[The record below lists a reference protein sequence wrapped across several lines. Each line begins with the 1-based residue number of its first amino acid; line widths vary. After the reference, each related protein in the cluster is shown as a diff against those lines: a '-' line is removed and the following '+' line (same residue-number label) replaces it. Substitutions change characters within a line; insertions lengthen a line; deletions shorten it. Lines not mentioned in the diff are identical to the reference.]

1 MANFE
6 TVIVETDLL
15 ILGGGMAAC
24 GAAVE
29 AAYWAKQNG
38 LKVTLVDKAAVD
50 RSGAVAMGLSAINQ
64 YVGLKDGTNT
74 LKDYV
79 DYVRNDLMGVTREDL
94 VANIARH
101 VDSTVHLFEKW
112 GLPIWK
118 DEKGKYVHEGRWQL
132 MINGESYKVI
142 VAEAAKNALLQ
153 SGVGQIFER
162 VFIVGP
168 IMDGDRCAGAVGFS
182 VRENKFY
189 VFKAKATLVAMGGA
203 VHVFKPRSSGEGMG
217 RAWYP
222 PWNSGSS
229 AYFTIRAGAEMT
241 CQEVRFIPVRFKDA
255 YGPVGAWFL
264 LFKSRATNS
273 QGGDYMVERRPEL
286 EKWGPYG
293 RVKPVP
299 ANLRNYLGMLDV
311 MDGKGPINMRTEE
324 AIQKIADTYKDDP
337 KAYKKKMKELESEA
351 WEDFLDMT
359 ISQAILWAS
368 TNVQPEEQ
376 SSEIAASEP
385 YFIGSH
391 SGASGA
397 WVSGPEDLQT
407 DETKAE
413 YFWGYTNMSTVKGLF
428 CAGDASGASSHKFS
442 SGSHAE
448 GRIAAKS
455 AIKFI
460 VENNAHATVDPAK
473 VESLK
478 AEILKPLDTYEQHK
492 NATTDPEINPNYIKP
507 RMFMFRLQ
515 KIMDEYAGGISSPI
529 HNQRGLA
536 EQGPGTAGL
545 AQGGLRETRRFQLAR
560 THALLGKHTPH
571 VAGRSARPDHALPR
585 RDSLARILLPRG
597 QAGSRRREVAC
608 LRQLPGSIP
617 RRTPGRCEPGRS
629 CRSSRSP
636 RSTNCSEDSAARFG
650 AGDSR
655 GREGTSHPPVARMK
669 QGLSKECPHC
679 GQPMVRWAN
688 PQWS

>member
-1 MANFE
+1 MAINYQ
-6 TVIVETDLL
+6 TVVVDTDLL

-29 AAYWAKQNG
+29 AAYWAKKQG

-64 YVGLKDGTNT
+64 YVGLRDGQNSV
-74 LKDYV
+74 KDYV
-79 DYVRNDLMGVTREDL
+79 DYVRNDLMGITREDL

-118 DEKGKYVHEGRWQL
+118 DENGAYVHEGRWQL
-132 MINGESYKVI
+132 MINGESYKVV

-153 SGVGQIFER
+153 SGVGEIYER

-168 IMDGDRCAGAVGFS
+168 LMDGDRCAGAVGFS
-182 VRENKFY
+182 VREEKFY
-189 VFKAKATLVAMGGA
+189 VFRAKATVVAMGGA

-229 AYFTIRAGAEMT
+229 AYFTIKAGAEMT

-264 LFKSRATNS
+264 LFKSRATNAE
-273 QGGDYMVERRPEL
+273 GGNYMVERKSEL
-286 EKWGPYG
+286 EKWGAYG
-293 RVKPVP
+293 RVKPIP

-311 MDGKGPINMRTEE
+311 MEGKGPIYMRTEE
-324 AIQKIADTYKDDP
+324 AIAQIANTYKDDE
-337 KAYKKKMKELESEA
+337 KAYKKKMKALESEA

-359 ISQAILWAS
+359 ISQAVLWAS
-368 TNVQPEEQ
+368 TNVQPEEK
-376 SSEIAASEP
+376 SSEIAAAEP

-407 DETKAE
+407 EETKGS
-413 YFWGYTNMSTVKGLF
+413 YFWGYCNMSTVPALF

-455 AIKFI
+455 AVKYI
-460 VENNAHATVDPAK
+460 VDKGAAPTVNDAQI
-473 VESLK
+473 EQLK
-478 AEILKPLDTYEQHK
+478 AEILKPLALYEQHK
-492 NATTDPEINPNYIKP
+492 GATTDPDINPNYIKP

-515 KIMDEYAGGISSPI
+515 KLMDEYAGGITSQFTTNESLL
-529 HNQRGLA
+529 NRAL
-536 EQGPGTAGL
+536 EL
-545 AQGGLRETRRFQLAR
+545 L
-560 THALLGKHTPH
+560 ALLK
-571 VAGRSARPDHALPR
+571 
-585 RDSLARILLPRG
+585 
-597 QAGSRRREVAC
+597 
-608 LRQLPGSIP
+608 
-617 RRTPGRCEPGRS
+617 
-629 CRSSRSP
+629 
-636 RSTNCSEDSAARFG
+636 EDSANLAAENAHELMRCWENVHRMWQAEAHVRTILFRKETRWPGYYFRADKPQMDEENWHVFANCRYNPANGEWEMIARPIL
-650 AGDSR
+650 
-655 GREGTSHPPVARMK
+655 HVY
-669 QGLSKECPHC
+669 
-679 GQPMVRWAN
+679 
-688 PQWS
+688 PQA

>member
-1 MANFE
+1 MGTFE
-6 TVIVETDLL
+6 TVVVETDLL

-29 AAYWAKQNG
+29 AAYWARKNG

-64 YVGLKDGTNT
+64 YVGLRDGANT
-74 LKDYV
+74 VKDYV
-79 DYVRNDLMGVTREDL
+79 DYVRNDLMGITREDL
-94 VANIARH
+94 VADIARH

-118 DEKGKYVHEGRWQL
+118 DENGAFVHEGRWQL
-132 MINGESYKVI
+132 MINGESYKVV
-142 VAEAAKNALLQ
+142 VAEAAKNALAQ
-153 SGVGQIFER
+153 DGVGQIFER

-168 IMDGDRCAGAVGFS
+168 ILDGDRCAGAVGFS
-182 VRENKFY
+182 IREEKFY

-229 AYFTIRAGAEMT
+229 AYFTLKAGAEMT

-264 LFKSRATNS
+264 LFKARATNS
-273 QGGDYMVERRPEL
+273 FGGNYMIERKPEL

-293 RVKPVP
+293 RVKPIP
-299 ANLRNYLGMLDV
+299 ANLRNYMGMLDI
-311 MDGKGPINMRTEE
+311 MEGKGPIYMRTEE
-324 AIQKIADTYKDDP
+324 AIQAIAEKFKDDP
-337 KAYKKKMKELESEA
+337 KAYKKKMKDLESEA

-359 ISQAILWAS
+359 ISQALLWAA
-368 TNVQPEEQ
+368 TNVQPEVR
-376 SSEIAASEP
+376 SSEIAAAEP

-407 DETKAE
+407 DATRDE
-413 YFWGYTNMSTVKGLF
+413 YFWGYSNMSTVAGLF

-448 GRIAAKS
+448 GRIAAK
-455 AIKFI
+455 AAVKYI
-460 VENNAHATVDPAK
+460 VEHNSMPQVTPATIEA
-473 VESLK
+473 LQ
-478 AEILKPLDTYEQHK
+478 AEILRPLATYEQHYK
-492 NATTDPEINPNYIKP
+492 ETTDPDINPAYIKP

-515 KIMDEYAGGISSPI
+515 KLMDEYAGGITAQFI
-529 HNQRGLA
+529 TNQALLERALELLA
-536 EQGPGTAGL
+536 FLKEDSENLAAGNL
-545 AQGGLRETRRFQLAR
+545 HELMRCWENVHRMWQAEAHVRTVLFREETRWPGYYFRADKPSIDEEKWHVFANCKYDPNTNSWQTLAR
-560 THALLGKHTPH
+560 PIQHIFEQKA
-571 VAGRSARPDHALPR
+571 AGATA
-585 RDSLARILLPRG
+585 
-597 QAGSRRREVAC
+597 
-608 LRQLPGSIP
+608 
-617 RRTPGRCEPGRS
+617 
-629 CRSSRSP
+629 
-636 RSTNCSEDSAARFG
+636 
-650 AGDSR
+650 
-655 GREGTSHPPVARMK
+655 
-669 QGLSKECPHC
+669 
-679 GQPMVRWAN
+679 
-688 PQWS
+688 